1 VTSDTSPQMMQTAP
15 PVTDEEINS
24 EVALLE
30 TEDLLREV
38 VVATGLANASK
49 DAILAHLLPD
59 ESADKRTAQAV
70 RQLAKHLDVETVKN
84 TDVINVSYKTTDPQL
99 GYSVLSTLAN
109 SYMEKHLA
117 VHRPPGAFDFFQK
130 ETEQYRNNLEAS
142 EARLAEFEGKNQLE
156 SADVQGDLTQKK
168 LSDFDGDLHES
179 QTEISET
186 KHRIGD
192 LESQLNSTPARV
204 STGQDISDNSQLL
217 QLLGGT
223 LATLELSRNQMA
235 AHYQPDYRPLKD
247 LEAQI
252 ARAQEQI
259 EAAKSAQVRKDTT
272 DVNPTYLWLTEEL
285 TKSRADLATFE
296 AKAAATDNNV
306 ELYRK
311 RSVQLGHQ
319 QLEQEDLIRNA
330 KADERNFLLYINKR
344 EEARI
349 SDALDS
355 KRILN
360 VAIAEPPSVPAL
372 PENSR
377 GRSMFIAMA
386 LAIIVGLSAAF
397 VSDYMDPTL
406 RTADEKAKV
415 LEIPILAAMPK
426 VQRGRSSAA

>member
-1 VTSDTSPQMMQTAP
+1 
-15 PVTDEEINS
+15 
-24 EVALLE
+24 
-30 TEDLLREV
+30 
-38 VVATGLANASK
+38 
-49 DAILAHLLPD
+49 
-59 ESADKRTAQAV
+59 
-70 RQLAKHLDVETVKN
+70 
-84 TDVINVSYKTTDPQL
+84 
-99 GYSVLSTLAN
+99 
-109 SYMEKHLA
+109 
-117 VHRPPGAFDFFQK
+117 
-130 ETEQYRNNLEAS
+130 
-142 EARLAEFEGKNQLE
+142 
-156 SADVQGDLTQKK
+156 
-168 LSDFDGDLHES
+168 
-179 QTEISET
+179 
-186 KHRIGD
+186 
-192 LESQLNSTPARV
+192 
-204 STGQDISDNSQLL
+204 
-217 QLLGGT
+217 
-223 LATLELSRNQMA
+223 
-235 AHYQPDYRPLKD
+235 
-247 LEAQI
+247 
-252 ARAQEQI
+252 
-259 EAAKSAQVRKDTT
+259 
-272 DVNPTYLWLTEEL
+272 VNPTYLWLTEEL

-311 RSVQLGHQ
+311 RSVQLGQQ

-377 GRSMFIAMA
+377 GRSIFIAMA

-406 RTADEKAKV
+406 RTADETAKV

>member
-1 VTSDTSPQMMQTAP
+1 
-15 PVTDEEINS
+15 
-24 EVALLE
+24 
-30 TEDLLREV
+30 
-38 VVATGLANASK
+38 
-49 DAILAHLLPD
+49 
-59 ESADKRTAQAV
+59 
-70 RQLAKHLDVETVKN
+70 
-84 TDVINVSYKTTDPQL
+84 
-99 GYSVLSTLAN
+99 
-109 SYMEKHLA
+109 
-117 VHRPPGAFDFFQK
+117 
-130 ETEQYRNNLEAS
+130 
-142 EARLAEFEGKNQLE
+142 
-156 SADVQGDLTQKK
+156 
-168 LSDFDGDLHES
+168 
-179 QTEISET
+179 
-186 KHRIGD
+186 
-192 LESQLNSTPARV
+192 
-204 STGQDISDNSQLL
+204 
-217 QLLGGT
+217 
-223 LATLELSRNQMA
+223 MA

-311 RSVQLGHQ
+311 RSVQLGQQ

-377 GRSMFIAMA
+377 GRSIFIAMA

-406 RTADEKAKV
+406 RTADETAKV